1 MRFMLDDALDLH
13 RTSYQ
18 FRVLSNYHSDCD
30 LYGPLLQGTAGRHTK
45 RLLGSSTLVCT

>member
-18 FRVLSNYHSDCD
+18 FRVLSDYHSDC
-30 LYGPLLQGTAGRHTK
+30 
-45 RLLGSSTLVCT
+45 